1 MKTAKGFGNF
11 VLQPVFD
18 DQTGNAGFSI
28 VIAHHPI
35 IALFVVNA
43 NQIRGI
49 AADPF
54 LVDFSDKVSDFGNI
68 SNVSPSIHY

>member
-1 MKTAKGFGNF
+1 MKTVKGLGNF

-18 DQTGNAGFSI
+18 DQSGNADFRI
-28 VIAHHPI
+28 VVAHHPV
-35 IALFVVNA
+35 IALFVVDA
-43 NQIRGI
+43 NQIRRV

-54 LVDFSDKVSDFGNI
+54 LVDFSYKVSNFGNI